1 MRCAKSCL
9 LLRELVF
16 LHVYTSIMKTAF
28 KNIWVTVRY
37 LFVHCLFWL
46 VTFALLRLLFVA
58 INSGK
63 AIDAPL
69 TDLAMALVHGLVFD
83 FSIVGYLTLLYC
95 VVLAITCT
103 WAPQKKV
110 LKAVSVISGIVSS
123 LIVFFSPADAVM
135 YSYWGYHYDATCIAG
150 STMDAVETWA
160 LVIYIIA
167 GVALVIGNIMFLRF
181 MTHAAMDSDV
191 QPSETKIGKIF
202 NVVFL
207 LVLGALMIIPI
218 RGGTGIAPL
227 SNSRAYF
234 CECQFANHVAMSP
247 SWNFLYSTKRL
258 KEASTTYHFMDDSVA
273 ENRLSELQKESGDF
287 LHVFNTERPNVMFI
301 LLESFSAHGI
311 EFLGG
316 INATPTIKSLLPE
329 SVAFNNIMA
338 ASDRSGKGLVAA
350 MCGYPVLPTISIIQY
365 PKKTQSLPF
374 ISKKLRNEGYASQ
387 TFIYGGD
394 LNFNNFKSLVNIA
407 GFDKI
412 ITEDDFDESMMG
424 DKWGAHDQYTFD
436 RLLEEA
442 NGQKEPF
449 FDFYFTLSSHE
460 PFTVPMEKQLDDP
473 YLNSVYYTDKCL
485 GDFIKKAKQTEWWKN
500 TVLILMAD
508 HGHPGPDDVGVTDK
522 KRFNIPLILTG
533 GAMAVRDTMLT
544 IKGTQIDVAKTLLRQ
559 LDIDCSE
566 FTFSKNLLDKETVG
580 YSFFDFNDG
589 FGYVDDNNYQV
600 YDNRGKSWLRFDS
613 TSVKPDSI
621 SGKAILQM
629 MSNDNMKR

>member
-1 MRCAKSCL
+1 
-9 LLRELVF
+9 
-16 LHVYTSIMKTAF
+16 MKLAF

-37 LFVHCLFWL
+37 LVLHCLFWI
-46 VTFALLRLLFVA
+46 VTFALLRLLFIA

-63 AIDAPL
+63 AIATPL
-69 TDLAMALVHGLVFD
+69 LDLAKSLFYGLVFD
-83 FSIVGYLTLLYC
+83 FSVVGYLSILYC
-95 VVLAITCT
+95 IVLAITCT
-103 WAPQKKV
+103 WVPQKKV
-110 LKAVSVISGIVSS
+110 LRGTTIFTAIVST
-123 LIVFFSPADAVM
+123 LIVFFSPADSVM
-135 YSYWGYHYDATCIAG
+135 YSYWGYHYDATCIAS
-150 STMDAVETWA
+150 STMDAIETWA

-167 GVALVIGNIMFLRF
+167 GVALVVCNNVFLGF
-181 MTHAAMDSDV
+181 MTNKAVDTDV
-191 QPSETKIGKIF
+191 QPSQTIAGKIF
-202 NVVFL
+202 NVVVV

-234 CECQFANHVAMSP
+234 SEHQFANHVAMSP
-247 SWNFLYSTKRL
+247 TWNFLYSTKRL
-258 KEASTTYHFMDDSVA
+258 KESSITYHYIEDSVA
-273 ENRLSELQKESGDF
+273 EARFKELQHEGDDF
-287 LHVFNTERPNVMFI
+287 ARILNTKRPNVIFI
-301 LLESFSAHGI
+301 LLESFSAHAI
-311 EFLGG
+311 EYLGG
-316 INATPTIKSLLPE
+316 MNATPTIKSLLPE
-329 SVAFNNIMA
+329 SVSFNNIMA

-374 ISKKLRNEGYASQ
+374 IAKKLRNAGYDSQ

-460 PFTVPMEKQLDDP
+460 PFTVPMDKQLDDP

-485 GDFIKKAKQTEWWKN
+485 GDFISRAKKTDWWKN
-500 TVLILMAD
+500 TVVVLMAD
-508 HGHPGPDDVGVTDK
+508 HGHPGPENVGVTDNR
-522 KRFNIPLILTG
+522 RFRIPLILTG
-533 GAMAVRDTMLT
+533 GALDVRDSMVTK
-544 IKGTQIDVAKTLLRQ
+544 KGTQIDIAKTLLKQ
-559 LDIDCSE
+559 LDIECDE
-566 FTFSKNLLDKETVG
+566 FEFSKNLLDPEAVG

-589 FGYVDDNNYQV
+589 YGYVDDSNYQV
-600 YDNRGKSWLRFDS
+600 YDNRGKSWLRKDCLDAVLD
-613 TSVKPDSI
+613 TV
-621 SGKAILQM
+621 SGRVILQM
-629 MSNDNMKR
+629 MSEDNKKR

>member
-1 MRCAKSCL
+1 M
-9 LLRELVF
+9 F
-16 LHVYTSIMKTAF
+16 L
-28 KNIWVTVRY
+28 
-37 LFVHCLFWL
+37 HCLFWI
-46 VTFALLRLLFVA
+46 VTFALLRILFIA

-63 AIDAPL
+63 AIETPL
-69 TDLAMALVHGLVFD
+69 GDLAMSLVHGLVFD
-83 FSIVGYLTLLYC
+83 FSIVGYLTLIYC
-95 VVLAITCT
+95 VVLAITVT
-103 WAPQKKV
+103 WVEQKKV
-110 LKAVSVISGIVSS
+110 LRGVTIFTAIVST
-123 LIVFFSPADAVM
+123 LIVFFSPGDSIM
-135 YSYWGYHYDATCIAG
+135 YSYWGYHYDATCIAS
-150 STMDAVETWA
+150 STMDAIETWA
-160 LVIYIIA
+160 LVIYVIA
-167 GVALVIGNIMFLRF
+167 GVALVICNNVFLGF
-181 MTHAAMDSDV
+181 VTQKAVDTDAK
-191 QPSETKIGKIF
+191 PSPTAVGKVF
-202 NVVFL
+202 NVIAM

-234 CECQFANHVAMSP
+234 SEHQFANHVAMSP
-247 SWNFLYSTKRL
+247 TWNFLYSTKRL
-258 KEASTTYHFMDDSVA
+258 KEASTTYHFMDDSIA
-273 ENRLSELQKESGDF
+273 EARMRELQEESGEYAQIF
-287 LHVFNTERPNVMFI
+287 RTKRPNVIFI
-301 LLESFSAHGI
+301 LLESFSAHAI
-311 EFLGG
+311 EYLGG
-316 INATPTIKSLLPE
+316 INATPTIKSLLSE
-329 SVAFNNIMA
+329 SVAFSNVMA

-350 MCGYPVLPTISIIQY
+350 MAGYPVLPTISIIQY

-374 ISKKLRNEGYASQ
+374 ISKKLRSVGYDSQ

-485 GDFIKKAKQTEWWKN
+485 GEFISKAKNTDWWKN
-500 TVLILMAD
+500 TVVVLMAD
-508 HGHPGPDDVGVTDK
+508 HGHPGPDDVGVTDN
-522 KRFNIPLILTG
+522 KRFSIPLMFTG
-533 GAMAVRDTMLT
+533 GALAVRDTMVT
-544 IKGTQIDVAKTLLRQ
+544 KRGTQIDIAKTLLRQ
-559 LDIDCSE
+559 MDVECEE
-566 FTFSKNLLDKETVG
+566 FEFSKNLLDPEVKG

-589 FGYVDDNNYQV
+589 YGYVDDDNYQV
-600 YDNRGKSWLRFDS
+600 YDNRGKSWLRKESS
-613 TSVKPDSI
+613 TSKPDTI